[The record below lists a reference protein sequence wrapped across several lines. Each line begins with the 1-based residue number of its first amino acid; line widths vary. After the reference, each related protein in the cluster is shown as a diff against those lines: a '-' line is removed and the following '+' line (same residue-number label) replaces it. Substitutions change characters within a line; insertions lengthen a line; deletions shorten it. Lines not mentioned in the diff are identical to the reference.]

1 MEENREMRQVYCDCL
16 IELARKNKNIVIFEA
31 DLMKSSGTARFF
43 KEFPDRAFDVG
54 VAEANMMT
62 IAAGMSTYGK
72 IPFCTTFA
80 PFATRRAYDQVF
92 ISIGYSK
99 RNVKIVGTDPGISA
113 ELNGGTHMP
122 FEDVGIMRNIPGMV
136 VVEPTDANMLEKIM
150 PQIAEHEG
158 PVYVRMFRKKT
169 PKIYQDTEEFDLF
182 KAKEIKKGKDCAII
196 CSGIMVSKAIEAEKA
211 LRQKGYDVGILN
223 IATIKPIDKEAIIEC
238 AKYTNAIVTAENH
251 NIINGLGSAVAE
263 VLCENYPTPMIRIGV
278 KDEFGEVGKMDY
290 LEQRYQMSA
299 SHIEEAVEELI
310 KAKK

>member
-1 MEENREMRQVYCDCL
+1 M
-16 IELARKNKNIVIFEA
+16 
-31 DLMKSSGTARFF
+31 
-43 KEFPDRAFDVG
+43 G

-113 ELNGGTHMP
+113 ELNGGTYMP

-158 PVYVRMFRKKT
+158 PVYVRMLPQKN
-169 PKIYQDTEEFDLF
+169 TE
-182 KAKEIKKGKDCAII
+182 
-196 CSGIMVSKAIEAEKA
+196 
-211 LRQKGYDVGILN
+211 N
-223 IATIKPIDKEAIIEC
+223 IPR
-238 AKYTNAIVTAENH
+238 H
-251 NIINGLGSAVAE
+251 R
-263 VLCENYPTPMIRIGV
+263 RI
-278 KDEFGEVGKMDY
+278 
-290 LEQRYQMSA
+290 
-299 SHIEEAVEELI
+299 
-310 KAKK
+310 